1 MKKMKPLLFA
11 TLLGATLGMSHLS
24 AYAQTPPSPTSAT
37 KPAYYV
43 AEFQVT
49 DPESIKPYS
58 AQVESTFKPYSGRYV
73 VRGGILDVKEGFGAQ
88 GRLVMI
94 KFDSLTQAQD
104 WYNSPAYQAIIPIR
118 HRSGNTRAYIVEGL
132 EEK

>member
-24 AYAQTPPSPTSAT
+24 AYAQTSTPAAT

-73 VRGGILDVKEGFGAQ
+73 VRGGVLDVKEGFGAQ

-118 HRSGNTRAYIVEGL
+118 HRSGNTRGYIVEGL